1 MIDII
6 TSIKKIRFVS
16 DKKRS
21 EGERIGLV
29 PTMGALHEGHLS
41 LVRKAQEKA
50 DFVVV
55 SIFVNPAQFGKNED
69 FNKYPRDIMADARK
83 IETAGA
89 DCIFAPEIP
98 DIYPEGYATYISVER
113 LTDGLCGQSRPTHF
127 RGVTTVVAKLFNIVN
142 PHIAV
147 FGQKDAQQLAV
158 IRKMVKD
165 LNMQVEIEAGE
176 IVREPDG
183 LAMSSRNSYLS
194 AEERTQALSLSRSL
208 RRAEQLVS
216 DGIIDSHEIL
226 RNVRKIIA
234 EQKLARIDYIEIVD
248 PVEMTP
254 VKDIRGGGLLA
265 LAVGF
270 GTTRLIDNIVLT
282 EKEGQNN
289 AG

>member
-6 TSIKKIRFVS
+6 TSFNKIRFVS

-29 PTMGALHEGHLS
+29 PTMGAVHEGHLS
-41 LVRKAQEKA
+41 LVRNAREKA
-50 DFVVV
+50 DFVIV
-55 SIFVNPAQFGKNED
+55 SIFVNPSQFGENEKFD
-69 FNKYPRDIMADARK
+69 TYPRDIMADARK

-89 DCIFAPEIP
+89 DCIFAPEIT

-113 LTDGLCGQSRPTHF
+113 LTDGLCGHSRPTHF
-127 RGVTTVVAKLFNIVN
+127 RGVTTVVAKLLNIVN
-142 PHIAV
+142 PHVAV

-158 IRKMVKD
+158 IKKMVKD
-165 LNMQVEIEAGE
+165 LNMPVEIDAGA
-176 IVREPDG
+176 IIREPDG

-194 AEERTQALSLSRSL
+194 AEERTQALSLFRSL
-208 RRAEQLVS
+208 RQAEQLVS
-216 DGIIDSHEIL
+216 EGISGSNEIL
-226 RNVRKIIA
+226 RNVREIIS
-234 EQKLARIDYIEIVD
+234 QQNLAGIDYIEIVD
-248 PVEMTP
+248 PEEMTP

-265 LAVGF
+265 LAVWF
-270 GTTRLIDNIVLT
+270 GTTRLIDNIVLA